1 MRERGLEP
9 LQVAP
14 LDPKSS
20 ASTSSATLAFSTDC
34 CYNPQIHG
42 IVKDLGCVEPMV
54 VFIRKTLGDTLVR
67 KTEIPVISDDQV
79 IQNLNTH

>member
-1 MRERGLEP
+1 
-9 LQVAP
+9 
-14 LDPKSS
+14 
-20 ASTSSATLAFSTDC
+20 
-34 CYNPQIHG
+34 
-42 IVKDLGCVEPMV
+42 MV